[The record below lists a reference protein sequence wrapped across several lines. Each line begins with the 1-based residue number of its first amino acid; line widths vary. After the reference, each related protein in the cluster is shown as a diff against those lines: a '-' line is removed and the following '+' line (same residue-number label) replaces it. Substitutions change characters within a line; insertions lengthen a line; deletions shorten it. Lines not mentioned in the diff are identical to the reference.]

1 MKATVLAPIR
11 SVRSIRPKGLSTLAI
26 LLVLHGM
33 IFAQNSP
40 VNFGNSYV
48 NVSKKTVG
56 GPVQPGDT
64 LEIRTT
70 FSISGTY
77 NGNGQIY
84 KIRYYDNLPTH
95 TAVLAGDPFL
105 RLVSNEGLTIRQY
118 TQNPADADAGA
129 FVLTPALPGDYQVRI
144 NMGGPPFSS
153 SNPTA
158 PGGADPMG
166 LTDTVGARDM
176 KGNSNF
182 PKFGGSTL
190 ISTSFRVKV
199 TGAYGDTIT
208 LGAGKIVYRTSA
220 AALTDTAI
228 NANQYKILIAK
239 PVTLCSSTVGTN
251 FAAESGGTFGHGVG
265 RNRSTGPT
273 FLIPNYTYLPNSGTS
288 PVIGDGYY
296 AIVNN
301 ISPTSS
307 TFANA
312 RRVPNCNVAPTVP
325 ASSPNSCA
333 NREFTGYWFISGDHT
348 GTSTAAGN
356 TPPDSLT
363 DAGYMLLVN
372 ADLATSEAY
381 RQTISGLCPNT
392 YYQFSAWIKNV
403 CPTCGIDT
411 SGNATYLPGVLPN
424 LTFVVDGLDRFS
436 SGQLDTIGWQKR
448 GFVLLTGASQTS
460 ITISLRNNAP
470 GGGGNDWAMD
480 DITLANCPPDLL
492 LTPNKPD
499 TLCQGADDTVRF
511 KIASFVDNYTQWM
524 LQKSTDGG
532 ATWISA
538 GTDTTGKPAADSVV
552 PVFDPVSGEYIDT
565 VVRYFRVPA
574 ATAQIIYRITVAS
587 TVANLSSSGC
597 SFTTM
602 TPKIVKAVNCN
613 IILPTT
619 LIFKGQN
626 TDGFGN
632 LQWVSSNEV
641 AEISYTVERSDDGA
655 NFTPVG
661 VLDGIAPYG
670 EGASYHFTDP
680 NPLAARTY
688 YRINLGTPNY
698 HQYSNQVLLGNQAI
712 AFAVHSLA
720 NPFTDHIPLELTA
733 PTAGV
738 ALVTLVDIYGRVI
751 TQVKQTLEQGL
762 NNLTLYGLGALANGA
777 YALQVRYNGQ
787 LISTKMLKLS
797 N

>member
-1 MKATVLAPIR
+1 MEATVHALIQ
-11 SVRSIRPKGLSTLAI
+11 SIRHKKGLSVLAL

-33 IFAQNSP
+33 IFAQNAP

-48 NVSKKTVG
+48 NVSKKTAG

-77 NGNGQIY
+77 NGTGQVY

-95 TAVLAGDPFL
+95 TAVLPGDPFL

-129 FVLTPALPGDYQVRI
+129 FVLVPALPGDYQVRI
-144 NMGGPPFSS
+144 NMGGPPFST

-166 LTDTVGARDM
+166 LTDTVGARNL
-176 KGNSNF
+176 KGNTNF

-220 AALTDTAI
+220 TATTDTAI
-228 NANQYKILIAK
+228 NANQYKILISN
-239 PVTLCSSTVGTN
+239 PITLCSNTVGTN

-273 FLIPNYTYLPNSGTS
+273 YLIPNYTYLPNSGTGS
-288 PVIGDGYY
+288 IIGDGYY

-307 TFANA
+307 TNPNA
-312 RRVPNCNVAPTVP
+312 RRVPNCNVAPVVP
-325 ASSPNSCA
+325 TSSPLSCA

-348 GTSTAAGN
+348 GTNTAAGN
-356 TPPDSLT
+356 SPPDSLT

-424 LTFVVDGLDRFS
+424 LTFVVDSLDRYS
-436 SGQLDTIGWQKR
+436 SGQLDTVGWQKR
-448 GFVLLTGASQTS
+448 GFVLLTGPSQTS

-511 KIASFVDNYTQWM
+511 KIASYVNNYTQWM

-532 ATWISA
+532 ATWVSP

-552 PVFDPVSGEYIDT
+552 PVFDPVSGEYVDT
-565 VVRYFRVPA
+565 VVRYYRLQV
-574 ATAQIIYRITVAS
+574 TDAQILYRITVAS
-587 TVANLSSSGC
+587 TVANLTNSNC
-597 SFTTM
+597 DFTTM
-602 TPKIVKAVNCN
+602 TPKLVHAVNCN
-613 IILPTT
+613 VVLPTS
-619 LIFKGQN
+619 LILKGQN
-626 TDGFGN
+626 DDGYGT
-632 LQWVSSNEV
+632 LQWLSTNEI
-641 AEISYTVERSDDGA
+641 AELSYTVQRSDDGT
-655 NFTPVG
+655 NFTP
-661 VLDGIAPYG
+661 IATVNGTAPFG
-670 EGASYHFTDP
+670 EGASYTFADP
-680 NPLAARTY
+680 TPLAVNTY
-688 YRINLGTPNY
+688 YRVDMSTPNY
-698 HQYSNQVLLGNQAI
+698 HQYSKLVLLGNASF
-712 AFAVHSLA
+712 AFEVHSLA
-720 NPFTDHIPLELTA
+720 NPFTDHIPMDLTVPA
-733 PTAGV
+733 NGTA
-738 ALVTLVDIYGRVI
+738 LITLVDMYGRVI
-751 TQVKQTLEQGL
+751 AQMRQGLGQGL
-762 NNLTLYGLGALANGA
+762 NTVNMYGLDGLAAGA
-777 YALQVRYNGQ
+777 YALQVRYGGQ
-787 LISTKMLKLS
+787 LISTKMIKLS
-797 N
+797 K

>member
-1 MKATVLAPIR
+1 MKAPVLVPIHAINNKGIFTLFLLLLLG
-11 SVRSIRPKGLSTLAI
+11 SVA
-26 LLVLHGM
+26 
-33 IFAQNSP
+33 FAQNAP

-48 NVSKKTVG
+48 NVSKKTAG

-77 NGNGQIY
+77 RGNGQVY
-84 KIRYYDNLPTH
+84 KIRYFDNLPTH
-95 TAVLAGDPFL
+95 TSVLATDTFL
-105 RLVSNEGLTIRQY
+105 RLVSNEGLTVRQY

-129 FVLTPALPGDYQVRI
+129 LVLVPAFPRHYQVRI
-144 NMGGPPFSS
+144 NMGGAPFAAA
-153 SNPTA
+153 PTA
-158 PGGADPMG
+158 PAALGGDYMNIAN
-166 LTDTVGARDM
+166 TVGASDL

-190 ISTSFRVKV
+190 VSTSFRVVV
-199 TGAYGDTIT
+199 TGTYGDTIT
-208 LGAGKIVYRTSA
+208 VGAGMIVFRTSA
-220 AALTDTAI
+220 AGLVDTTL
-228 NANQYKILIAK
+228 NANQYKILISP
-239 PVTLCSSTVGTN
+239 PVTLCSTTTGTN
-251 FAAESGGTFGHGVG
+251 FAAEFGGTFGHGVG

-273 FLIPNYTYLPNSGTS
+273 FLIPNYTYLPASGTGS
-288 PVIGDGYY
+288 IIGDGYY

-312 RRVPNCNVAPTVP
+312 RRVPNCNVAPVVP
-325 ASSPNSCA
+325 ATSPNSCA

-348 GTSTAAGN
+348 GTATAAGN

-381 RQTISGLCPNT
+381 KQTINGLCPNT

-424 LTFVVDGLDRFS
+424 LTFVVDSLDRYS
-436 SGQLDTIGWQKR
+436 SGQLDTVGWQKR
-448 GFVLLTGASQTS
+448 GFVLLTGPAQTS

-470 GGGGNDWAMD
+470 GGGGNDWALD

-511 KIASFVDNYTQWM
+511 KIASYVDNYTQWM

-532 ATWISA
+532 TTWVSA
-538 GTDTTGKPAADSVV
+538 GVDTTGKPAADSVV
-552 PVFDPVSGEYIDT
+552 PVYDPVSGEYIDT
-565 VVRYFRVPA
+565 VVRYFRLQP
-574 ATAQIIYRITVAS
+574 TDAQIIYRITVAS
-587 TVANLSSSGC
+587 TVANLSSAGC
-597 SFTTM
+597 AFTTS
-602 TPKIVKAVNCN
+602 TPKIVHAVNCM

-619 LIFKGQN
+619 LLAFKGQN
-626 TDGFGN
+626 QDGFGA
-632 LQWVSSNEV
+632 LQWLSSNEI
-641 AEISYTVERSDDGA
+641 AEITYIVERSDDGR
-655 NFTPVG
+655 NFTPIG
-661 VLDGIAPYG
+661 TLDGTAPLG

-680 NPLAARTY
+680 SPLAANTY

-698 HQYSNQVLLGNQAI
+698 RNYSNQVLLSNTAI
-712 AFAVHSLA
+712 NFAMHSLI
-720 NPFTDHIPLELTA
+720 NPFVDHIPLELTVPA
-733 PTAGV
+733 DGTAQI
-738 ALVTLVDIYGRVI
+738 TLVDMYGRLIVKK
-751 TQVKQTLEQGL
+751 TQALSMGL
-762 NNLTLYGLGALANGA
+762 NTVTLYGLDGLSNGA
-777 YALQVRYNGQ
+777 YALQIRFGDQ
-787 LISTKMLKLS
+787 LISNKMIKLS
-797 N
+797 K

>member
-1 MKATVLAPIR
+1 MRHK
-11 SVRSIRPKGLSTLAI
+11 KGLSLLAL
-26 LLVLHGM
+26 LLVLHGV
-33 IFAQNSP
+33 ILAQNSP

-48 NVSKKTVG
+48 NVSKKTAG

-77 NGNGQIY
+77 NGNGKIY

-95 TAVLAGDPFL
+95 TAVLPGDPFL

-129 FVLTPALPGDYQVRI
+129 LVLVPAIAGDYQVRI
-144 NMGGPPFSS
+144 NMGGPPFAAY
-153 SNPTA
+153 NPSA

-166 LTDTVGARDM
+166 LTDTVGASDM
-176 KGNSNF
+176 RGNTNF

-190 ISTSFRVKV
+190 VSTSFRVKV
-199 TGAYGDTIT
+199 TGTYGDTIT

-228 NANQYKILIAK
+228 NANQYKILISK
-239 PVTLCSSTVGTN
+239 PVTLCSSTTGTN

-273 FLIPNYTYLPNSGTS
+273 YLIPNYTYLPNSGTS

-307 TFANA
+307 TTVGA
-312 RRVPNCNVAPTVP
+312 RRVPNCNVAPAVP
-325 ASSPNSCA
+325 ATSPLSCA
-333 NREFTGYWFISGDHT
+333 NRELTGYWFISGDHT
-348 GTSTAAGN
+348 GTNTAVGN
-356 TPPDSLT
+356 NPPDSLT

-381 RQTISGLCPNT
+381 RQTINGLCPNT

-424 LTFVVDGLDRFS
+424 LTFVVDSLDRYS
-436 SGQLDTIGWQKR
+436 SGQLDTVGWQKR
-448 GFVLLTGASQTS
+448 GFVLLTGPTQTS

-492 LTPNKPD
+492 LTPNRPD

-511 KIASFVDNYTQWM
+511 KIASYVDNYTQWM
-524 LQKSTDGG
+524 LQKSTNGG
-532 ATWISA
+532 ATWVSA

-552 PVFDPVSGEYIDT
+552 PVYDPVSGQYVDT
-565 VVRYFRVPA
+565 VVRYFRLQ
-574 ATAQIIYRITVAS
+574 ATDAQILYRITVAS
-587 TVANLSSSGC
+587 TVANLANSNC
-597 SFTTM
+597 DFTTM
-602 TPKIVKAVNCN
+602 TPKLVHAVNCN
-613 IILPTT
+613 VVLATT
-619 LIFKGQN
+619 VVLKGQN
-626 TDGFGN
+626 DDGFGT
-632 LQWVSSNEV
+632 LQWLSSNEV
-641 AEISYTVERSDDGA
+641 AQLSYIVERSDDGV
-655 NFTPVG
+655 NFIP
-661 VLDGIAPYG
+661 IATVIGTAPNG
-670 EGASYHFTDP
+670 EGASYTFTDP
-680 NPLAARTY
+680 TQLAANTY
-688 YRINLGTPNY
+688 YRINISTPDL
-698 HQYSNQVLLGNQAI
+698 HQYSKRVLLGNASF

-720 NPFTDHIPLELTA
+720 NPFVDHIPMDLTV
-733 PTAGV
+733 PMEGTA
-738 ALVTLVDIYGRVI
+738 LITLVDIYGRVI
-751 TQVKQTLEQGL
+751 AQMRQTLTHGL
-762 NNLTLYGLGALANGA
+762 NTVTMYGLSAVANGA
-777 YALQVRYNGQ
+777 YALQVRYGGQ
-787 LISTKMLKLS
+787 LISSKMIKLS
-797 N
+797 K